1 VLLDGKVESNVK
13 RCNSKKNVIKNSF
26 CQEEKIMRKVWVKVD
41 PWNKDM
47 IITAL
52 EGGADAVVVPEG
64 FSQKVKELGRIE
76 TISPDGDLRPGEE
89 VVFYTIRSGKDE
101 AEIVR
106 LSRSKQVVLQCTDWT
121 IIPLEN
127 LIAKGADVIAQ
138 ADNIEEAKTA
148 FGILEKGVSGV
159 LIHPDDPASLKKIL
173 TELKGLEDKT
183 ELSVAEIVRV
193 KPLGMGDRVC
203 VDTCTA
209 MEAGEGMLVGNSS
222 SAMFLVH
229 AESVSNP
236 YVSPRPFRVN
246 AGPVHAYTRVP
257 GGKTRYLSELAAGD
271 HVLIVGFR
279 GNTTVGIVGRLK
291 IEKRPLML
299 VTAQVDGKEIS
310 TILQNA
316 ETIRLTD
323 PDGSPVS
330 IVNLTPGDKVLVH
343 TETGGRHFGMKI
355 EETITEK

>member
-1 VLLDGKVESNVK
+1 MK
-13 RCNSKKNVIKNSF
+13 
-26 CQEEKIMRKVWVKVD
+26 KVWVKID

-47 IITAL
+47 VITAL
-52 EGGADAVVVPEG
+52 EGGADAVMIPEG
-64 FSQKVKELGRIE
+64 YSQKVKELGRIE
-76 TISPDGDLRPGEE
+76 TISPDGDLHPGED
-89 VVFYTIRSGKDE
+89 VAFYTIKSGEDE
-101 AEIVR
+101 AEIVQ
-106 LSRSKQVVLQCTDWT
+106 LSRSKPVVLQCTDWT
-121 IIPLEN
+121 VIPLEN
-127 LIAKGADVIAQ
+127 LIAKGANVIAR
-138 ADNIEEAKTA
+138 ANDIEEAKTA

-159 LIHPDDPASLKKIL
+159 MIHPDDPAILKKIL

-183 ELSVAEIVRV
+183 ELSVAEIVKV

-203 VDTCTA
+203 VDTCSA
-209 MEAGEGMLVGNSS
+209 MKLGEGMLVGNSS
-222 SAMFLVH
+222 SAMFLIH

-246 AGPVHAYTRVP
+246 AGPVHAYTRVT
-257 GGKTRYLSELAAGD
+257 GGKTRYLSELSAGD
-271 HVLIVGFR
+271 HVLIVDFQ

-299 VTAQVDGKEIS
+299 VTAEVGGKEIS

-323 PDGSPVS
+323 PDGKPVS
-330 IVNLTPGDKVLVH
+330 IVNLKKGDKVLAAM
-343 TETGGRHFGMKI
+343 ETGGRHFGMKI